1 MSNKR
6 QFELKFDGRF
16 ADGQVLPVATLTT
29 VLAAMQRAVH
39 LLAMQQEKV
48 EVRQK
53 ERINKTIEGKYP
65 LLCTIPKQGSYIMPV
80 EIGNPSAGLFVLE
93 DIENVSSLFT
103 DCCSLL
109 TSGNKSGLIEKIP
122 DQSRRDLFIKAA
134 RSMAPSQGSGIKVG
148 LSHIDSAFNISLNTL
163 QERGKACFST
173 ADDTEKQQVRTVTG
187 RLSQIQFDER
197 KITLVYPVT
206 NKELV
211 CFYTESVEGLLLD
224 SPRELIQVTGDVILD
239 DNEQPKKIVNVESI
253 VEVDFSPFYLLSVE
267 HSGRVFDFT
276 TPLELTPDLDETQQ
290 LYCLDYPALGI
301 NVYAYTRDQLDIE
314 LREQIAF
321 LWDSYAMADD
331 VELTESALQL
341 KRNLLASLK
350 EVTDAA

>member
-1 MSNKR
+1 MGNKR

-39 LLAMQQEKV
+39 LLAMQQENV
-48 EVRQK
+48 SVRQK

-80 EIGNPSAGLFVLE
+80 EIGDPTTGLFVLK
-93 DIENVSSLFT
+93 DIEIVSSLFT
-103 DCCSLL
+103 DCRTLL
-109 TSGNKSGLIEKIP
+109 SSGDKSGLTEKIP

-148 LSHIDSAFNISLNTL
+148 LSHIDRSFNISLNTL
-163 QERGKACFST
+163 HERGKTCLST
-173 ADDTEKQQVRTVTG
+173 ALETELQQLRTVTG
-187 RLSQIQFDER
+187 RLSEIQFDER
-197 KITLVYPVT
+197 KITLVYPIT
-206 NKELV
+206 QKELV
-211 CFYTESVEGLLLD
+211 CIYSESVEDMLLD
-224 SPRELIQVTGDVILD
+224 RPRELIQVTGEVILD

-253 VEVDFSPFYLLSVE
+253 IEVDLSPFYLQSIE
-267 HSGRVFDFT
+267 HSGRNFVFIK
-276 TPLELTPDLDETQQ
+276 PLELTPDLDETQQ
-290 LYCLDYPALGI
+290 LFCLEYADLGI
-301 NVYAYTRDQLDIE
+301 DVYAYTRDQLDLE

-321 LWDSYAMADD
+321 LWDSFALADD
-331 VELTESALQL
+331 TELTGTALQL
-341 KRNLLASLK
+341 KTNLLNALR